1 MKNEGKEVA
10 TSNNVQPAVVER
22 EITNDV
28 LQRINSFQE
37 NGELKIPEDYS
48 PENAL
53 KSAYLILSDLKD
65 KNGVGILEACS
76 KKSIANALLKM
87 VVEGLSPMKKQCYFI
102 PYGKELTLIRS
113 FQGSIALARRVGGVS
128 DVVANVIYKNDSF
141 EFGIDLETGRR
152 KILKHEQS
160 LNNISNSEIVG
171 AYAFVIK
178 NDGSKEVE
186 IMTIEEIRTA
196 WNQGQTKGNSPAH
209 NNFTQEMSKKT
220 VINRACKNI
229 INSSTDAFLIGE
241 DEDESKTNEEKFD
254 SKVIE
259 IKSEIISSEPE
270 TIAFE
275 ESKPEEIEKQKNG
288 SLFPKEEMKDEPQA
302 EPPF

>member
-1 MKNEGKEVA
+1 MKNEGKEVS
-10 TSNNVQPAVVER
+10 TSNNVQPAVVEK

-28 LQRINSFQE
+28 LQRVNSFQE

-65 KNGVGILEACS
+65 KNGTPILEACS

-141 EFGIDLETGRR
+141 EFGVDLETGRR

-160 LNNISNSEIVG
+160 LSNISNSEIIG
-171 AYAFVIK
+171 AYAFVINK
-178 NDGSKEVE
+178 DGSKGVE

-196 WNQGQTKGNSPAH
+196 WNQGQTNGNSPAH
-209 NNFTQEMSKKT
+209 KNFTQEMSKKT

-241 DEDESKTNEEKFD
+241 DEDESNEEKFD

-259 IKSEIISSEPE
+259 IKSEIISSKPE

-275 ESKPEEIEKQKNG
+275 ESKPEAIEKHLNA
-288 SLFPKEEMKDEPQA
+288 SLFPKEEPKEENQTDA
-302 EPPF
+302 PF